1 MTKAKVKAKGGSS
14 NLLQQ
19 ALVERAQI
27 ILSICVDCLFIA
39 LWFAAAWSL
48 NEYVVERLKNING
61 VDELA
66 LSVFQ
71 WVSGL
76 ATLGI
81 LIVQTLRDFA
91 IIVIR
96 SYRAVREEIKNG
108 KTR

>member
-1 MTKAKVKAKGGSS
+1 MTKAKGSSS

-19 ALVERAQI
+19 TLIERSQV
-27 ILSICVDCLFIA
+27 ILSIGLDCLFLA
-39 LWFAAAWSL
+39 LWVALAWSL
-48 NEYVVERLKNING
+48 NEHVIERLKVNG